1 MTRALDLFS
10 AAGHGTGR
18 DAIDLLVWG
27 VERIFAGDD
36 VRAEVRDAI
45 YLDCCPECCVN
56 LEAPQAAMRVGD
68 GWHCE
73 YLCGRCGHAWTTDW
87 RN

>member
-1 MTRALDLFS
+1 MST
-10 AAGHGTGR
+10 
-18 DAIDLLVWG
+18 AIPTVHTFGAQHCDCP
-27 VERIFAGDD
+27 EC
-36 VRAEVRDAI
+36 AENRVMGNA
-45 YLDCCPECCVN
+45 DCCPECCVN